1 MSVENYHSSGK
12 VEEKVII
19 LAFEDIHFDF
29 DKATLKKGAQT
40 ILKRNIQ
47 LLKANPKAKVRIA
60 GYTSASGTEAYN
72 QKLSE
77 RRANAV
83 NEYLT
88 KEGVIA
94 PNRLSTRSALCFRI
108 KSG

>member
-1 MSVENYHSSGK
+1 VDVY
-12 VEEKVII
+12 
-19 LAFEDIHFDF
+19 FDF
-29 DKATLKKGAQT
+29 DEAILTKEAQV
-40 ILKRNIQ
+40 ILKRSVQILKKNLKLKSVLQGIP
-47 LLKANPKAKVRIA
+47 LLPALTRTTK
-60 GYTSASGTEAYN
+60 GC
-72 QKLSE
+72 SE
-77 RRANAV
+77 RRSNAV